1 MSKFLFTTLPSDDLG
16 LLTRSLPIACEL
28 KLRGHEVA
36 YCHPARSP
44 QILIGEAGFQNLL
57 PDDPIYHMSAATSFS
72 ALVRLLSMGKPLR
85 TLKALTRSMKAL
97 DRVSAAEMWNMD
109 QLSAMADADT
119 LRANID
125 ALIQLIQL
133 SGTDAVVDFWDLRA
147 CIAARILGKP
157 LITVIQSQQHPE
169 SPGFIWWKDRPRDI
183 PSAAPVINGVLRQYG
198 LPEIKTVGELFV
210 GDLTLVLGIPELDP
224 LPQTS
229 NVTYIGPVLWQKP
242 DAIIPP
248 SVTELTTDKPVV
260 WVYTGTLRYTGK
272 RQTLFDS
279 EIVLETSIE
288 ALSAENVQ
296 VVLTTG
302 YHELPR
308 SFLPMPGN
316 FHFEPFVPGLAMAQ
330 RSDVM
335 IHHGGFGSCQTG
347 VYVGTPAVIIP
358 TFSERESNARRI
370 VSQGAGEMVLPTCD
384 TSGKNKKADPADL
397 AAKVRAVLS
406 NPSYKQNAVRLRAR
420 LLEYGGAPE
429 AARLIESRV
438 GAAAWHA

>member
-1 MSKFLFTTLPSDDLG
+1 MSRFLFTTLPSNDLG
-16 LLTRSLPIACEL
+16 LLTRSLPIAREL
-28 KLRGHEVA
+28 TLRGHEVA

-57 PDDPIYHMSAATSFS
+57 PDDPLYHMMADAS
-72 ALVRLLSMGKPLR
+72 LRGLLRLLARGRPLR
-85 TLKALTRSMKAL
+85 TLKVLTITIRAF
-97 DRVSAAEMWNMD
+97 DRLSAADMWNID
-109 QLSAMADADT
+109 QFSATVNADS
-119 LRANID
+119 LRAD
-125 ALIQLIQL
+125 VAALAQLIR
-133 SGTDAVVDFWDLRA
+133 SFRAEAVVDFWDLRA

-169 SPGFIWWKDRPRDI
+169 SPGFIWWKDPPHDI
-183 PSAAPVINGVLRQYG
+183 PSAVPVINGVLREHG
-198 LPEIKTVGELFV
+198 LPGIKTVGDLFI

-224 LPQTS
+224 LPQTAR
-229 NVTYIGPVLWQKP
+229 VTYVGPVLWQKP
-242 DAIIPP
+242 GAVVP
-248 SVTELTTDKPVV
+248 SWIAELRTDKPVV
-260 WVYTGTLRYTGK
+260 WVYTGKLRYAGRRATA
-272 RQTLFDS
+272 FDS
-279 EIVLETSIE
+279 EIVLKTSIA
-288 ALSAENVQ
+288 ALSTEDVQ

-308 SFLPMPGN
+308 SFLPLPAN
-316 FHFEPFVPGLAMAQ
+316 FRFEPFVPGLAMAK

-384 TSGKNKKADPADL
+384 ASGKKKKADPADL
-397 AAKVRAVLS
+397 AAKVRSVLS
-406 NPSYKQNAVRLRAR
+406 NASYKEKAVRLRAR

-429 AARLIESRV
+429 AARLIEERV
-438 GAAAWHA
+438 GATARHD